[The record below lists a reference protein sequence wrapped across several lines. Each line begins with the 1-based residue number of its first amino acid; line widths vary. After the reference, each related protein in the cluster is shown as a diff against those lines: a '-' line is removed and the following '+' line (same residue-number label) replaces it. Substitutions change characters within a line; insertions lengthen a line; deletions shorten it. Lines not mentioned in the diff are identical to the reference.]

1 MIKKIAFVTLSLLVC
16 QVVLAQD
23 SNTTGSWWE
32 EAVTTNDE
40 YNDEY
45 NNKVY
50 DYVEQM
56 PSFPGGQAALMSYL
70 NKNIKYPRDAYDNDV
85 QGRVVCSFIVERDG
99 SITDVRFLYGLD
111 DYPSLF
117 KEAKRVLEAMPKW
130 NPGKQNGKFVRV
142 KYSVPVI
149 FKLP

>member
-16 QVVLAQD
+16 QVALAQD

-32 EAVTTNDE
+32 EAVTTDDE

-70 NKNIKYPRDAYDNDV
+70 NKNIKYPKDAGAS
-85 QGRVVCSFIVERDG
+85 GRVLCSFIVERDG
-99 SITDVRFLYGLD
+99 TITNVRVSRGIEQSLD
-111 DYPSLF
+111 
-117 KEAKRVLEAMPKW
+117 KEAIRVLETMPKW